1 MQHLEAS
8 AESAV
13 VMTNAE
19 WQQVLM
25 ILRKAPYEVVAPL
38 IDKIISQ
45 CVQQVMQHATPARAS
60 Q

>member
-45 CVQQVMQHATPARAS
+45 CVQQVMQNATPARAS